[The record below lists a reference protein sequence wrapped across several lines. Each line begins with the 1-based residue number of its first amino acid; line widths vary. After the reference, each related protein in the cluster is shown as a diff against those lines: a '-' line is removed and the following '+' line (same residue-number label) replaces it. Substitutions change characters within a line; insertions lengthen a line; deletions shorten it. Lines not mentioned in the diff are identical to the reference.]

1 MANHLPDPLTTSTK
15 PSLNKEERFDEET
28 LSLQGERILYTA
40 MAFPMVF
47 KSALELGV
55 IDTIAAVDEGVWLS
69 SSEIVHRLPTKP
81 TNPNAAVMLDRMLG
95 LLASYSILKYRMVE
109 TGENGAT
116 RKFERVYAA
125 EPVCMSF
132 LNRGD
137 GSGSLASLFMLS
149 TSEVFFKTWAH
160 LKDLILEGKDA
171 FTSAHGMKLFEY
183 VGFNEQLAELLNR
196 GMSEGSTLTMKK
208 VLEVYRGFEDVNTL
222 VDVGGGIGTIVGLVT
237 SKYPHIKGINFDLAS
252 AIAHAPLY
260 PGVKH
265 VSGDMFIEIPKGDAI
280 FMKWILH
287 DWSDEDCV
295 KILKNCWKSL
305 PEKGKVIIVEMNMP
319 VKTKIN
325 DFASNIVFSSD
336 MHMLLQCSGGKER
349 SFYEI
354 QTLASNSGFSRCEI
368 ICHAYAY
375 CVVELH
381 KI

>member
-1 MANHLPDPLTTSTK
+1 
-15 PSLNKEERFDEET
+15 
-28 LSLQGERILYTA
+28 
-40 MAFPMVF
+40 
-47 KSALELGV
+47 
-55 IDTIAAVDEGVWLS
+55 
-69 SSEIVHRLPTKP
+69 
-81 TNPNAAVMLDRMLG
+81 MLDRMLG

-196 GMSEGSTLTMKK
+196 GMSEG
-208 VLEVYRGFEDVNTL
+208 
-222 VDVGGGIGTIVGLVT
+222 LVT

-295 KILKNCWKSL
+295 KILKIV
-305 PEKGKVIIVEMNMP
+305 GKVFPRRKSDNSRDEY
-319 VKTKIN
+319 
-325 DFASNIVFSSD
+325 ASEDKDQRF
-336 MHMLLQCSGGKER
+336 C
-349 SFYEI
+349 F
-354 QTLASNSGFSRCEI
+354 
-368 ICHAYAY
+368 
-375 CVVELH
+375 
-381 KI
+381 

>member
-55 IDTIAAVDEGVWLS
+55 IDTIAAVDE
-69 SSEIVHRLPTKP
+69 
-81 TNPNAAVMLDRMLG
+81 
-95 LLASYSILKYRMVE
+95 ASYSILKYRMVE

-295 KILKNCWKSL
+295 KILKIV
-305 PEKGKVIIVEMNMP
+305 GKVFPRRKSDNSRDEY
-319 VKTKIN
+319 
-325 DFASNIVFSSD
+325 ASEDKDQRF
-336 MHMLLQCSGGKER
+336 C
-349 SFYEI
+349 F
-354 QTLASNSGFSRCEI
+354 
-368 ICHAYAY
+368 
-375 CVVELH
+375 
-381 KI
+381 